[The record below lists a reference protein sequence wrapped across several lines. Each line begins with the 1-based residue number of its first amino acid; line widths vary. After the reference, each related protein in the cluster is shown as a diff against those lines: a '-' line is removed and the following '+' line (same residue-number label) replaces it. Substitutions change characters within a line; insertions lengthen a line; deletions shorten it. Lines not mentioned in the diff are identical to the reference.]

1 MENNKNENIETINDE
16 AIETVFS
23 ELSETVLTEN
33 VFTGEID
40 EFNGKPSIVLEH
52 RPFYSIIIP
61 CYNSGKT
68 LGYLLDSIVAQ
79 DMNDDIE
86 VILADDCSPESY
98 QDVVEKYNKTLSIKQ
113 IKTDYNFAPGN
124 TREKG
129 VSIAE
134 GEWVCFADHDDE
146 FIPETLKQV
155 KQMILESGEDQFVIT
170 DFYEMNPDTREVI
183 RNMEGTRNWM
193 HAKFYNLDNFWGKYD
208 IHFKKDLLTHEDI
221 CVSSQINC
229 AVVMSGKEPAY
240 FKIFTYCWMSRPT
253 TISREKYG
261 NHSFLEVFFR
271 DYIESTGYTYY
282 NQFLKYGMDVNY
294 TFESM
299 VEVLVYCY
307 FYLQGIKFH
316 QPDWL
321 MENEQHC
328 REYLLLIKEVFG
340 VSNKFIY
347 DFVAHDDADLY
358 VKVRDSAYI
367 GVGQHIESET
377 FWQFLEKMHK
387 DLPTRETMSEVIRK
401 ENL

>member
-1 MENNKNENIETINDE
+1 MEKENK
-16 AIETVFS
+16 
-23 ELSETVLTEN
+23 N
-33 VFTGEID
+33 VFTGY
-40 EFNGKPSIVLEH
+40 PSITLDH

-68 LGYLLDSIVAQ
+68 LGTLLDSILAQ
-79 DMNDDIE
+79 NMNDDLE

-98 QDVVEKYNKTLSIKQ
+98 QDIVEQYSNILSIRQ
-113 IKTDYNFAPGN
+113 IQTDYNFAPGN

-134 GEWVCFADHDDE
+134 GEWICFADHDDE
-146 FIPETLKQV
+146 FIPETLRIV
-155 KQMILESGEDQFVIT
+155 KEMILESGEDQFVVT
-170 DFYEMNPDTREVI
+170 NFYEMNPSTREII
-183 RNMEGTRNWM
+183 RTMEGTRNWM
-193 HAKFYNLDNFWGKYD
+193 HAKFYNLDNFWKKYD

-229 AVVMSGKEPAY
+229 AAVMSGKEPSY
-240 FKIFTYCWMSRPT
+240 FPIFTYCWMARPT

-261 NHSFLEVFFR
+261 DHSFIEVFYR

-299 VEVLVYCY
+299 VEVLLYCY

-316 QPDWL
+316 QSNWL
-321 MENEQHC
+321 RENEQHA
-328 REYLLLIKEVFG
+328 REYLLTIKEAFG
-340 VSNKFIY
+340 VSNQFIFDY
-347 DFVAHDDADLY
+347 ISRNDAEMY
-358 VKVRDSAYI
+358 IKIRESAYI
-367 GVGQHIESET
+367 GVGSNIETET
-377 FWQFLEKMHK
+377 LWQFLEKLHK
-387 DLPTRETMSEVIRK
+387 DLPTRETMSEVIKK